1 MNILEEV
8 KHHFTESIILISL
21 LQADQLVSDNST
33 SQLIKLSKSQAV
45 SQVGVYTF
53 PCHTTVL
60 PHQGAWI
67 CGTTAQASLHSL
79 GLLQAVALYRC

>member
-45 SQVGVYTF
+45 SQVGVSTHVSF
-53 PCHTTVL
+53 VL
-60 PHQGAWI
+60 LKSSVGMQGFQI
-67 CGTTAQASLHSL
+67 VSL
-79 GLLQAVALYRC
+79 GKTFSS